1 MSFFARPTRL
11 RLWQV
16 PTLTAACVLGLS
28 IVLPQDAQALPV
40 FARQTGQNC
49 VSCHAG
55 GQFPELTPYGRL
67 LKLTG
72 YTIGARTLPFAV
84 MGVIGDAKVANT
96 GKSDNPGS
104 AAGSDFEKN
113 AKPVLSSASLF
124 IAGKIT
130 DNIGLF
136 SQITYDNYASEGSN
150 ADGSANGHYHGHSSA
165 DNVDLRFADRFI
177 DAKSDLIYGLSLNNN
192 PSVTDV
198 WNTAAAWMQYVPV
211 AGLGSHQFADAN
223 TPFPSFDAHSTA
235 LAGINAYAYWNKTYY
250 GEVGF
255 YGTAKGAAR
264 PLSWGTPTADLQ
276 YLKGFNNPYWRLAYT
291 REWGAHNLMLGTT
304 GMLAHVYTPGYDL
317 SDSNSLGSVRNVGVD
332 AQYQYLLDPHTVTV
346 QVAFMREKQVHSA
359 NEMADAPASYPLA
372 DGTSGAPP
380 SSSDTDNI
388 FRAKASYV
396 YQAKYGG
403 SLAFF
408 NKSGSTNTLN
418 QTAGYDTS
426 NPGVITCDN
435 SNGPCQVG
443 GNLSGNPGTRG
454 MTYEAFWTP
463 LQYVRVG
470 IQYTAYSKFN
480 GASSNYN
487 GFGRN
492 ASDNNTLYGYVWF
505 AY

>member
-1 MSFFARPTRL
+1 MALAASLAPMS
-11 RLWQV
+11 
-16 PTLTAACVLGLS
+16 
-28 IVLPQDAQALPV
+28 AQALPA

-67 LKLTG
+67 FKLTG
-72 YTIGARTLPFAV
+72 YTMGARALPLAV

-96 GKSDNPGS
+96 SKSDNPG
-104 AAGSDFEKN
+104 ADFQKN
-113 AKPVLSSASLF
+113 GQPVLSSASLF
-124 IAGKIT
+124 IAGKVT

-136 SQITYDNYASEGSN
+136 SQISYDNYATQ
-150 ADGSANGHYHGHSSA
+150 DANGNFHGHSGA

-192 PSVTDV
+192 PSVTDP

-211 AGLGSHQFADAN
+211 ADSLGSHQFTDAS
-223 TPFPSFDAHSTA
+223 TPFPSFDAGSTA
-235 LAGINAYAYWNKTYY
+235 LAGVNAYAYWNKTYY
-250 GEVGF
+250 GELGL
-255 YGTAKGAAR
+255 YGTAKGIVR

-276 YLKGFNNPYWRLAYT
+276 HLKGLNPYWRLAYT
-291 REWGAHNLMLGTT
+291 RELGASNFMVGAT
-304 GMLAHVYTPGYDL
+304 GMLAHTYDL
-317 SDSNSLGSVRNVGVD
+317 GSDTSDSNNLSSIKNIGLD

-346 QVAFMREKQVHSA
+346 QVAYMREKQIHSA
-359 NEMADAPASYPLA
+359 NAMAAAPAPYFLA
-372 DGTSGAPP
+372 DGTPGAAPK
-380 SSSDTDNI
+380 SSDTDNVL
-388 FRAKASYV
+388 RLKASYI

-408 NKSGSTNTLN
+408 NKTGSTNTLN
-418 QTAGYDTS
+418 QTSGYDSSGQITTS
-426 NPGVITCDN
+426 DPNETGIT
-435 SNGPCQVG
+435 SQRVS
-443 GNLSGNPGTRG
+443 GNLSGNPATRG

-463 LQYVRVG
+463 LQNVRVG
-470 IQYTAYSKFN
+470 LQYTAYSKFN
-480 GASSNYN
+480 GASSNYD

>member
-1 MSFFARPTRL
+1 MSLLAKMVQRRIVKVGGL
-11 RLWQV
+11 V
-16 PTLTAACVLGLS
+16 AGLS
-28 IVLPQDAQALPV
+28 ALFATLAPMDAQALPA

-67 LKLTG
+67 FKLTG
-72 YTIGARTLPFAV
+72 YTMGARALPLAV

-96 GKSDNPGS
+96 SKSDDPGT
-104 AAGSDFEKN
+104 DFQKN
-113 AKPVLSSASLF
+113 GQLALSSASLF
-124 IAGKIT
+124 IAGKVT
-130 DNIGLF
+130 DNIGPF
-136 SQITYDNYASEGSN
+136 SQIRYDNYAVQ
-150 ADGSANGHYHGHSSA
+150 DANGNFHGHSGA

-177 DAKSDLIYGLSLNNN
+177 DAKSDLIYGVSVNNN
-192 PSVTDV
+192 PSVTDP

-211 AGLGSHQFADAN
+211 ADSLGSHQFTDAS
-223 TPFPSFDAHSTA
+223 TPFPSFDAAATA
-235 LAGINAYAYWNKTYY
+235 LAGVNAYVYWNKTYY
-250 GEVGF
+250 GELGF
-255 YGTAKGAAR
+255 YGTAKGIAR
-264 PLSWGTPTADLQ
+264 PMSWGTPTADLQ

-291 REWGAHNLMLGTT
+291 RELGAHNFMVGTT
-304 GMLAHVYTPGYDL
+304 GMIAHAYDGGSDTSDPG
-317 SDSNSLGSVRNVGVD
+317 NLGSFRNIGVD

-346 QVAFMREKQVHSA
+346 QVAFMREKQAHST
-359 NEMADAPASYPLA
+359 NSMAASSYFLA
-372 DGTSGAPP
+372 DGVTPVAAP

-408 NKSGSTNTLN
+408 NKTGSTNTLN
-418 QTAGYDTS
+418 QTSGYDSMGQITS
-426 NPGVITCDN
+426 MDPNETGITSTRVN
-435 SNGPCQVG
+435 

-463 LQYVRVG
+463 VQNVRVG
-470 IQYTAYSKFN
+470 LQYTTYSKFN
-480 GASSNYN
+480 GASSNYD